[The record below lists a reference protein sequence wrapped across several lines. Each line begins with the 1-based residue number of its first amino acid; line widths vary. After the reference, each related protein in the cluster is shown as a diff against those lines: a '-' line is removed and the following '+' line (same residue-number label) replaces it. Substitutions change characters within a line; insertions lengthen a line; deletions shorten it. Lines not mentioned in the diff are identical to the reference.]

1 MAAKL
6 RLRTEGLDWREVGGR
21 IVVLL
26 PGDGGEIVVNRT
38 GAVLWRLLAE
48 GAEPDQLR
56 DRLVEAFGIDRDAA
70 ERDVAL
76 FLTELRRRHLLE
88 G

>member
-1 MAAKL
+1 MAAEV
-6 RLRTEGLDWREVGGR
+6 RLRTDGLDWREVGGR

-26 PGDGGEIVVNRT
+26 PGDGGEIVVNPA

-48 GAEPDQLR
+48 GAEPDRLR
-56 DRLVEAFGIDRDAA
+56 DRLVETFGIDSRDA
-70 ERDVAL
+70 ERDVAA
-76 FLTELRRRHLLE
+76 FLADLRRRHLLK